1 MLAFPAIMAVSSS
14 IQTLPATSTR
24 EDQNLENLGSPLPP
38 LARQTSAS
46 AARVRRMATM
56 LAILGLAFTLTGRAE
71 PRLEV
76 LELSSRVLK
85 KNPLGDP
92 VTRRVAV
99 FTPDHATNGVPL
111 PVVYYLPG
119 FGGSSENAIKD
130 PARWIQTS
138 AELAQAGTPV
148 ILAIVDAK
156 TRWGGSQ
163 YLNSAAQGRYADY
176 ICDEIV
182 PLVERHC
189 RIAPGVTNRIIAG
202 HSSGGFGAL
211 RLGMLRPR
219 LFGGVVALSPDSY
232 FEISHRYLVT
242 KASVTNFS
250 LADLQALVKAPP
262 GSPPPKDGDL
272 KYAVALSAAYAPRGR
287 WHPGEFDWLCDAQ
300 GQPREDVWKRW
311 LDNDPLILVQKHRH
325 AFRDQ
330 QAIYV
335 EGPTQDSYKANEGAR
350 KIYEV
355 LRARPARCT
364 FSEPVGKHSD
374 HVPERLER
382 GLAWVFGRL

>member
-1 MLAFPAIMAVSSS
+1 MNHSP
-14 IQTLPATSTR
+14 TR
-24 EDQNLENLGSPLPP
+24 TGAQPIRWAN
-38 LARQTSAS
+38 TT
-46 AARVRRMATM
+46 AARLRRVVAW
-56 LAILGLAFTLTGRAE
+56 LAIVVCASTITSRAE
-71 PRLEV
+71 PRLDV
-76 LELSSRVLK
+76 LEISSRVLK
-85 KNPLGDP
+85 HNPLGDP
-92 VTRRVAV
+92 ATRRVAV
-99 FTPDHATNGVPL
+99 FVPEQATNGVPL
-111 PVVYYLPG
+111 PIVYYLPG

-130 PARWIQTS
+130 PTRWLKTTE
-138 AELAQAGTPV
+138 ELAAAGNVVV
-148 ILAIVDAK
+148 IAIVDAK

-163 YLNSAAQGRYADY
+163 YLNSPAQGNYADY

-182 PLVERHC
+182 PLVERHY

-242 KASVTNFS
+242 KPAVTNFS
-250 LADLQALVKAPP
+250 LADLNALLKAPP
-262 GSPPPKDGDL
+262 GSPPPPNGDL
-272 KYAVALSAAYAPRGR
+272 KYALALSAAYAPRGH
-287 WHPGEFDWLCDAQ
+287 WHPGEFDWLCDAH
-300 GQPREDVWKRW
+300 GQPREEVWRRW
-311 LDNDPLILVQKHRH
+311 LANDPLIRVQKYRH
-325 AFRDQ
+325 AFRDP

-335 EGPTQDSYKANEGAR
+335 EGPTEDSYQANVGAR

-364 FSEPVGKHSD
+364 FYEPVGKHSD

>member
-1 MLAFPAIMAVSSS
+1 MFVAIALVS
-14 IQTLPATSTR
+14 Q
-24 EDQNLENLGSPLPP
+24 
-38 LARQTSAS
+38 
-46 AARVRRMATM
+46 
-56 LAILGLAFTLTGRAE
+56 AE
-71 PRLEV
+71 PRLDV
-76 LELSSRVLK
+76 LELSSRALRL
-85 KNPLGDP
+85 NPLGDP
-92 VTRRVAV
+92 TTRRVAV
-99 FTPDHATNGVPL
+99 FVPEQATNGVPL
-111 PVVYYLPG
+111 PIVYYLPG

-130 PARWIQTS
+130 PARWRKTTE
-138 AELAQAGTPV
+138 ELANRGTPV
-148 ILAIVDAK
+148 VIASVDAK

-163 YLNSAAQGRYADY
+163 YWNSAAQGNYADY

-182 PLVERHC
+182 PLVEGRY

-211 RLGMLRPR
+211 RLGMMRPR

-242 KASVTNFS
+242 KPSVTNFS
-250 LADLQALVKAPP
+250 LPNLQALIKSPP
-262 GSPPPKDGDL
+262 GTPPPKDGDL

-311 LDNDPLILVQKHRH
+311 LESDPLILVQKHQH
-325 AFRDQ
+325 AFRDS

-335 EGPTQDSYKANEGAR
+335 EGPTQDSYKANQGAR

-355 LRARPARCT
+355 LQTRPARCS
-364 FSEPVGKHSD
+364 FYEPVGKHGD